1 MVETLQFASAP
12 HGHRTPRAVWWC
24 DAAISR
30 YSQKT
35 CLFVRFFTC
44 SQNSSSLR
52 NKRPDL
58 SGRPPC
64 KGVAIGVA
72 RRGGRLG
79 GERTLRVPSSC
90 SFPVSHSGGPHVV
103 SFVAGRRSCARGA
116 RAMRG
121 VSSSRLA
128 LSATLSSLPR
138 PRFAPPRTFLQ
149 EGLRHA
155 TAPTSL
161 RGRNRACNFNCNR
174 RHQMLIEVSIRFQD
188 SSSMPL
194 SRVFEPWIL
203 LGLPCRATAP
213 LLLPS
218 SACLSGC
225 LIVAGELVFSSPLWL
240 CNDLCA
246 AGSA

>member
-1 MVETLQFASAP
+1 MPSWV
-12 HGHRTPRAVWWC
+12 
-24 DAAISR
+24 
-30 YSQKT
+30 
-35 CLFVRFFTC
+35 LFVIPPGPRLWWDAEPRDRDC
-44 SQNSSSLR
+44 AVEVLVVVIVG
-52 NKRPDL
+52 DLLLDVLVL
-58 SGRPPC
+58 SG
-64 KGVAIGVA
+64 G
-72 RRGGRLG
+72 
-79 GERTLRVPSSC
+79 
-90 SFPVSHSGGPHVV
+90 
-103 SFVAGRRSCARGA
+103 GA
-116 RAMRG
+116 RATRG

-138 PRFAPPRTFLQ
+138 PRCAPPRTFFQ
-149 EGLRHA
+149 EVLRHA

-188 SSSMPL
+188 SSSTPL

-203 LGLPCRATAP
+203 RGLPCRATAP